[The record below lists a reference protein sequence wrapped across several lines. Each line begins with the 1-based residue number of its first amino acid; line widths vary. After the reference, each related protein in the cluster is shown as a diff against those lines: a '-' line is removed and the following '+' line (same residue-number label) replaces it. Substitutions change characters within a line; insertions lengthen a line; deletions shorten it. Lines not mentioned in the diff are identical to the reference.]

1 MEIKTN
7 RIWNYQ
13 EDTFIHRI
21 LAGDSDVVILSETAL
36 GENQGESTDGISWD
50 FCHQITEQ
58 L

>member
-21 LAGDSDVVILSETAL
+21 LAGDSDVVNLSENAL

-50 FCHQITEQ
+50 FCHQIT
-58 L
+58 